1 VPGVDLSMV
10 ASSARTT
17 NARTPSLAAATTGNG
32 ALGNDGRDRARAR
45 AGARRFSAIVPA
57 SRDVREVAARRLR
70 LLGHPIRLQLLEVL
84 ANGPRSVT
92 DLARILEVEHQL
104 VSKHLSELLRCEVV
118 VRRQEG
124 NFALYSLPD
133 ALTLKAVALVCRS
146 VVDDRARLAQL
157 VEDAQ
162 TSSNDQSAG

>member
-1 VPGVDLSMV
+1 MRV
-10 ASSARTT
+10 
-17 NARTPSLAAATTGNG
+17 
-32 ALGNDGRDRARAR
+32 
-45 AGARRFSAIVPA
+45 
-57 SRDVREVAARRLR
+57 
-70 LLGHPIRLQLLEVL
+70 LGHPIRLQLFEVL

-92 DLARILEVEHQL
+92 DLARIVDVEHQL

-146 VVDDRARLAQL
+146 VVDDRARLARL
-157 VEDAQ
+157 AADAQ
-162 TSSNDQSAG
+162 VSSNGQSAG